1 MLRLYYKL
9 ILSIQGGDR
18 LTKEMMEDLL
28 QSVTKLLDEIN
39 ELQTN
44 SKQMDELFL
53 SLEIRA
59 NNIELTLN
67 GLQQNVVRLDQRI
80 ATVVERQLEKSTNKF
95 LSQGMIQ

>member
-9 ILSIQGGDR
+9 ILCIQGGDR

-28 QSVTKLLDEIN
+28 RSVTKLLEEIN
-39 ELQTN
+39 ELQTK

-95 LSQGMIQ
+95 LSQGIIQ

>member
-1 MLRLYYKL
+1 M
-9 ILSIQGGDR
+9 
-18 LTKEMMEDLL
+18 TKEMMEDLL
-28 QSVTKLLDEIN
+28 RSVTKLLEEIN
-39 ELQTN
+39 ELQTK

-95 LSQGMIQ
+95 LSQGIIQ

>member
-1 MLRLYYKL
+1 
-9 ILSIQGGDR
+9 
-18 LTKEMMEDLL
+18 MMEDLL
-28 QSVTKLLDEIN
+28 RSVTKLLEEIN
-39 ELQTN
+39 ELQTK

-95 LSQGMIQ
+95 LSQGIIQ

>member
-1 MLRLYYKL
+1 
-9 ILSIQGGDR
+9 

-28 QSVTKLLDEIN
+28 RSVTKLLEEIN
-39 ELQTN
+39 ELQTK

-95 LSQGMIQ
+95 LSQGIIQ

>member
-1 MLRLYYKL
+1 
-9 ILSIQGGDR
+9 
-18 LTKEMMEDLL
+18 MMEDLL
-28 QSVTKLLDEIN
+28 RSVTKLLEEIN
-39 ELQTN
+39 ELQTK

-53 SLEIRA
+53 SLEIRT

-95 LSQGMIQ
+95 LSQGIIQ

>member
-1 MLRLYYKL
+1 M
-9 ILSIQGGDR
+9 
-18 LTKEMMEDLL
+18 TKEMMEDLL

>member
-1 MLRLYYKL
+1 M
-9 ILSIQGGDR
+9 
-18 LTKEMMEDLL
+18 TKEMMEDLL
-28 QSVTKLLDEIN
+28 RNVTKLLEEIN
-39 ELQTN
+39 ELQTK

-95 LSQGMIQ
+95 LSQGIIQ